1 MNVLKSLRMHVLLAA
16 CGAATVFSFAPLE
29 IPGLMFAALAVLF
42 YAWRRAGSARQAGGY
57 GFAFGLGYFCAN
69 VHWVY
74 ISMHQFGGMPAP
86 LAMLCVLAFAAYLA
100 LFPALAGW
108 LSRRLPCP
116 ERWRLPLL
124 MPTGFILSEV
134 LRGSL
139 FTGFPWASVGS
150 SQVSLLAGWWPVLG
164 AYGVGFLLALVSA
177 LLVWRWRMGLLALV
191 GIWLAGLGLS
201 LIAWTQPIGTLAVS
215 LAQGGIPQSERWDMR
230 LYQQTLQRY
239 FQLTEQARG
248 ELILLPEAAVPTL
261 LADTP
266 PEYLEAVRASADQRS
281 AHLVTGFITGD
292 MQQYFNSVM
301 TLTGER
307 QTYSKHHLVPFGE
320 FVPAQWLF
328 GWMYDFMQ
336 MPMSG
341 FTRGDKLQPALQLGS
356 TRLGANICYEDIF
369 GHELSRNARGATL
382 LANVSNMAWFDGS
395 WAADQHL
402 QMSRARALEN
412 GRWMIRATN
421 TGATAIV
428 DHRGRIVARLPE
440 RSPGVLEGVVENRTG
455 VTPYMRWGDRLI
467 LGMLLLVCAGAIFM
481 ARRAR

>member
-1 MNVLKSLRMHVLLAA
+1 MNSLKSLRMHLLLAA

-29 IPGLMFAALAVLF
+29 IPGLMFAALAALF
-42 YAWRRAGSARQAGGY
+42 YAQRQAISAPQSAGY

-100 LFPALAGW
+100 LFPALSAW
-108 LSRRLPCP
+108 LAHRLPCP
-116 ERWRLPLL
+116 GNWRQPVL
-124 MPTGFILSEV
+124 MPVVFILCEAV
-134 LRGSL
+134 RGSL

-150 SQVSLLAGWWPVLG
+150 SQVALLAGWWPVLG
-164 AYGVGFLLALVSA
+164 VYGVGFLLALASA
-177 LLVWRWRMGLLALV
+177 LLVWRWRTGLLALLV
-191 GIWLAGLGLS
+191 IWLAGLGLGQVP
-201 LIAWTQPIGTLAVS
+201 WTRPAGTLSVS

-230 LYQQTLQRY
+230 LYQHTLQRY
-239 FQLTEQARG
+239 YQLAGQARG

-266 PEYLEAVRASADQRS
+266 PEYLDAIRQSAEARGAQ
-281 AHLVTGFITGD
+281 LVTGFITGD
-292 MQQYFNSVM
+292 MQQYFNSVI
-301 TLTGER
+301 TLTGAR

-341 FTRGDKLQPALQLGS
+341 FTRGAKVQPALQLS
-356 TRLGANICYEDIF
+356 QTRLAANVCYEDIF
-369 GHELSRNARGATL
+369 GHELRRNAREATL

-412 GRWMIRATN
+412 GRWVIRATN

-428 DHRGRIVARLPE
+428 DHRGRVVSRLPE
-440 RSPGVLEGVVENRTG
+440 RSAGILEGRVENRQG
-455 VTPYMRWGDRLI
+455 ITPYMLWGDGLT
-467 LGMLLLVCAGAIFM
+467 LGALLLVCASACGV
-481 ARRAR
+481 ARRRR